1 MSEPITT
8 PFSDKCSILAELWMT
23 YRNDEGV
30 KELMDYGDIGLPL
43 AYSISEG
50 IIESSPLAEEYIS
63 EIWDLFLSMLEIEDT
78 GTFITLEEVIESSGF
93 KI

>member
-1 MSEPITT
+1 
-8 PFSDKCSILAELWMT
+8 MT